1 MLDGTFVFGRES
13 QGNSPEN
20 IKLTVNWRCIY
31 TECVFSSLWNWW
43 RWFIVI
49 TFFSFWW
56 IRKIW
61 FIITFCVW
69 VVRAYFENIIL
80 NALILKTIKGMIV
93 CMENILIFNDIT
105 KFNGF
110 RVKTTFF
117 IFRVATWNLLLG
129 TLILHVHQW
138 DTFLES
144 SSKSVQDS
152 SISPALFQVQKRKWP
167 IYVEIPKW
175 REKFGPK

>member
-1 MLDGTFVFGRES
+1 METFSLHTSKLKIFLRTFPTIFSNFMYPQWTFVWGRES
-13 QGNSPEN
+13 QAISPKN
-20 IKLTVNWRCIY
+20 IKLTVNWRGIY

-93 CMENILIFNDIT
+93 CMANILIFNDIT

-117 IFRVATWNLLLG
+117 YI
-129 TLILHVHQW
+129 
-138 DTFLES
+138 
-144 SSKSVQDS
+144 
-152 SISPALFQVQKRKWP
+152 
-167 IYVEIPKW
+167 
-175 REKFGPK
+175 

>member
-1 MLDGTFVFGRES
+1 M
-13 QGNSPEN
+13 
-20 IKLTVNWRCIY
+20 
-31 TECVFSSLWNWW
+31 
-43 RWFIVI
+43 
-49 TFFSFWW
+49 
-56 IRKIW
+56 
-61 FIITFCVW
+61 
-69 VVRAYFENIIL
+69 
-80 NALILKTIKGMIV
+80 KTIKGMIV

-167 IYVEIPKW
+167 IYVEIPK
-175 REKFGPK
+175 